1 MSTTDLPVIIDA
13 NAGVLLTDVVGLPLS
28 ELLFYL
34 RPIVLHNL
42 PLVDMGAGLPYID
55 ITDSSESAPEP
66 GIAL

>member
-1 MSTTDLPVIIDA
+1 MSTTDVPVIIDA
-13 NAGVLLTDVVGLPLS
+13 NAGVLLTDVGLPLS